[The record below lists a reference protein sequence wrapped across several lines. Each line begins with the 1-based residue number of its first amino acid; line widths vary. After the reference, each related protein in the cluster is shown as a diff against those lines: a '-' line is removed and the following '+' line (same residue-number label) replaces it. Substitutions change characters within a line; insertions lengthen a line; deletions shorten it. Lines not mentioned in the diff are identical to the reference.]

1 MYSMCILTFAKLHN
15 TAKKEILRQPSCV
28 FGRHFPAQ
36 ARVFPL
42 GFQGITGPEVMWI
55 ARSARK
61 AFRPLWSSGPCG
73 SGSRAGAGP
82 SCGGSL
88 NDRTCDR
95 RRMHHRSAFG
105 APIPLVK
112 PGQDTVK
119 GLRAP
124 VVYTRISQRG
134 LVGSCSTLVGKT
146 GSDDDVPSKKKKPT
160 PKTTPSDSDS
170 GGATTTHAFQAETK
184 RLLDIVTNSLYTDK
198 EVFVRELVSNASDAL
213 EKCRHF
219 YLANGEDPGLLTVDI
234 KTNEADGTF
243 TIVDTGLGMTKSDL
257 QNNLG
262 VIARSGSKEF
272 VETLS
277 GGGGDSSGS
286 VAESTKNI
294 IGKFGVGFYSA
305 FMVAEK
311 GTSCVSQIRHTLF
324 DHTILTLF
332 WQNSKVDV
340 YSSIGDGVGHK
351 WSSTGDG
358 KYTISQCA
366 IGDGE
371 NESPTRGTKITLQIK
386 ESDKQLAVSSWAVE
400 SVLKKYS
407 AFVSFPVMLNDK
419 KTNAIEA
426 LWRRKENEVTDEDAT
441 AFYRFIG
448 TNASVTDNFAFRLH
462 FSADAPLTV
471 RALLFAPTDNPE
483 RGFGGSQSGNNNE
496 SGVSLYSRRVLIQQN
511 ARNVLP
517 SFLRFVRGVID
528 CEDVPLN
535 ISRETLQDSALVKK
549 LGEIISKR
557 VIKWLTEKAKKEPEK
572 YNAWYAKLGVFLKEG
587 VCGDESYLY
596 KDLLVPLLR
605 FESTNVVSNKDDK
618 VSKDKDNAGNNTKDE
633 TKKQTASVTSLDE
646 YVARMPAHQSEI
658 YYLVATGGRK
668 QAERSPYLEAM
679 HARGFEGTCWAFPKS
694 RHTVYGPCLTV

>member
-1 MYSMCILTFAKLHN
+1 M
-15 TAKKEILRQPSCV
+15 
-28 FGRHFPAQ
+28 
-36 ARVFPL
+36 
-42 GFQGITGPEVMWI
+42 
-55 ARSARK
+55 
-61 AFRPLWSSGPCG
+61 
-73 SGSRAGAGP
+73 
-82 SCGGSL
+82 
-88 NDRTCDR
+88 
-95 RRMHHRSAFG
+95 
-105 APIPLVK
+105 
-112 PGQDTVK
+112 
-119 GLRAP
+119 
-124 VVYTRISQRG
+124 
-134 LVGSCSTLVGKT
+134 
-146 GSDDDVPSKKKKPT
+146 
-160 PKTTPSDSDS
+160 
-170 GGATTTHAFQAETK
+170 
-184 RLLDIVTNSLYTDK
+184 
-198 EVFVRELVSNASDAL
+198 
-213 EKCRHF
+213 
-219 YLANGEDPGLLTVDI
+219 DI

>member
-1 MYSMCILTFAKLHN
+1 MYSMCILTFAKAHN

-42 GFQGITGPEVMWI
+42 GFQRITGPEVMWI

-170 GGATTTHAFQAETK
+170 GSATTTHAFQAETK

-407 AFVSFPVMLNDK
+407 AFVSFPVMLNNK
-419 KTNAIEA
+419 KIGMVGVLHPEVLGNFDLKYPVSCFEIEF
-426 LWRRKENEVTDEDAT
+426 DA
-441 AFYRFIG
+441 
-448 TNASVTDNFAFRLH
+448 
-462 FSADAPLTV
+462 
-471 RALLFAPTDNPE
+471 
-483 RGFGGSQSGNNNE
+483 
-496 SGVSLYSRRVLIQQN
+496 
-511 ARNVLP
+511 
-517 SFLRFVRGVID
+517 
-528 CEDVPLN
+528 
-535 ISRETLQDSALVKK
+535 
-549 LGEIISKR
+549 
-557 VIKWLTEKAKKEPEK
+557 
-572 YNAWYAKLGVFLKEG
+572 VF
-587 VCGDESYLY
+587 D
-596 KDLLVPLLR
+596 
-605 FESTNVVSNKDDK
+605 
-618 VSKDKDNAGNNTKDE
+618 
-633 TKKQTASVTSLDE
+633 
-646 YVARMPAHQSEI
+646 
-658 YYLVATGGRK
+658 
-668 QAERSPYLEAM
+668 
-679 HARGFEGTCWAFPKS
+679 
-694 RHTVYGPCLTV
+694 